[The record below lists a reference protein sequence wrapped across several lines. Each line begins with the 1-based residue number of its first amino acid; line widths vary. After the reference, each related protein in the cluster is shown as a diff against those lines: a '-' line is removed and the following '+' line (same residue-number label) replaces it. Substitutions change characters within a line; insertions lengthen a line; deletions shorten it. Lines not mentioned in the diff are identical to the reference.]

1 MTRFYN
7 STFDPWLIV
16 LQIVVMQSL
25 FYCSMGFF
33 LFFFGFLLGVP
44 IFLEQIFSAGAVGL
58 NDAPSVVVLL
68 AFTFTS
74 ITWYIRFSP
83 LESLYPNMN

>member
-1 MTRFYN
+1 
-7 STFDPWLIV
+7 
-16 LQIVVMQSL
+16 
-25 FYCSMGFF
+25 MGFF